1 MRKIK
6 LKKNLRK
13 YLMIIPILVFA
24 FFLYYNF
31 KEQNSYNSYLKNI
44 YYNFL
49 GIFNRNRTLEVSYTN
64 EQLEIKELKNTIVE
78 LQKLLNIKTVL
89 ADYEITN
96 ASVIS
101 RSLASWFDTLI
112 IDKGAKDGIEEGMC
126 VTNSVALVG
135 TVIEVMEDSSVVR
148 LITNSQNKVSAKI
161 MGSETIYGLIY
172 EYNNNYLTMKGLKN
186 TNIEIGSEV
195 VTTGM
200 SYIYPAGIYIGKVK
214 EVNYDEY
221 GLTPIVKI
229 ETPVDFNNILYV
241 SVLDR

>member
-1 MRKIK
+1 MRR
-6 LKKNLRK
+6 LKKTKKFKK
-13 YLMIIPILVFA
+13 YLIPILILMFM
-24 FFLYYNF
+24 FFTYYNF
-31 KEQNSYNSYLKNI
+31 KEENTYNSYLKNI

-49 GIFNRNRTLEVSYTN
+49 GIFNKNQTLEVSYTN
-64 EQLEIKELKNTIVE
+64 EKLEIDELKNIIQE
-78 LQKLLNIKTVL
+78 LQKILEIDTVL
-89 ADYEITN
+89 ADYKIIN

-112 IDKGAKDGIEEGMC
+112 IDKGLKDGIEEGMC
-126 VTNSVALVG
+126 VTNSSALVG
-135 TVIEVMEDSSVVR
+135 TVIEVMNDSSVVR

-161 MGSETIYGLIY
+161 IGAETVYGLIY
-172 EYNNNYLTMKGLKN
+172 EYNNNHLTMKGLKN
-186 TNIEIGSEV
+186 TNILPNSEV

-214 EVNYDEY
+214 NVEFDDF
-221 GLTPIVKI
+221 GLTPIVQI